1 MRIFLAIALHALLSV
16 SVGFGQSGRS
26 TDTDHSDVPRWE
38 PLFEVGQV
46 HWIVDTE
53 NNRSGSG
60 DQVSS
65 SIVRRS
71 AMIQRITAVDESGTV
86 IGLERYYPFGLGL
99 GTDMP
104 AAAGDQEVVAFE
116 KVDGAWQLAAEYQ
129 NLPEATKNKQ
139 VADVVACWN
148 DYELISQILADR
160 PESSQV
166 HLNDRQVSHVIQG
179 LPDRSELF
187 GLGHPRMVA
196 SLETGK
202 PGLSDLHIAWAGPGT
217 DPAKSNYVLSYK
229 FTKEPFFVSS
239 KGIIAEDVPDAFV
252 FKREYKKGPV
262 FLNGD
267 IRTCLPPADS
277 QAENFYTASGFPSLL
292 DWLLSDPELAVRF
305 STRIGDCSPAS
316 VTALVDGFADAGAI
330 RDRYLSLLALVSSP
344 AEVEELGRWL
354 TDTKTAN
361 RLETA
366 FAAMSDRENI
376 ETFTRKIN
384 AGKSAY
390 LARVSKA
397 MAMVEDGGFFRVYLE
412 NRKNFLDGFDAL
424 LKRVCGLPA
433 PEAEV
438 MRQVEQSQAVSLF
451 VLGNLYAFD
460 GKPETEMD
468 RYFAGLQSEA
478 GKRFAALNDQVGRAA
493 FLGWANSLAH
503 KEKAARQQEPPPD

>member
-1 MRIFLAIALHALLSV
+1 MAI
-16 SVGFGQSGRS
+16 SGKAR
-26 TDTDHSDVPRWE
+26 E
-38 PLFEVGQV
+38 
-46 HWIVDTE
+46 
-53 NNRSGSG
+53 
-60 DQVSS
+60 
-65 SIVRRS
+65 
-71 AMIQRITAVDESGTV
+71 
-86 IGLERYYPFGLGL
+86 
-99 GTDMP
+99 
-104 AAAGDQEVVAFE
+104 AFE
-116 KVDGAWQLAAEYQ
+116 KQLEAYVGIDFGIEDESRDAVNQAMIRHWCEVMQDANPIYTDEVAAEAS
-129 NLPEATKNKQ
+129 LHGR
-139 VADVVACWN
+139 VVA
-148 DYELISQILADR
+148 
-160 PESSQV
+160 
-166 HLNDRQVSHVIQG
+166 
-179 LPDRSELF
+179 
-187 GLGHPRMVA
+187 
-196 SLETGK
+196 
-202 PGLSDLHIAWAGPGT
+202 
-217 DPAKSNYVLSYK
+217 
-229 FTKEPFFVSS
+229 
-239 KGIIAEDVPDAFV
+239 
-252 FKREYKKGPV
+252 
-262 FLNGD
+262 
-267 IRTCLPPADS
+267 PPAML
-277 QAENFYTASGFPSLL
+277 QAWILGGVAMAGGE
-292 DWLLSDPELAVRF
+292 DDPRDKQRELHRF
-305 STRIGDCSPAS
+305 T
-316 VTALVDGFADAGAI
+316 
-330 RDRYLSLLALVSSP
+330 SP

-438 MRQVEQSQAVSLF
+438 MRQVQQSQAVSLF